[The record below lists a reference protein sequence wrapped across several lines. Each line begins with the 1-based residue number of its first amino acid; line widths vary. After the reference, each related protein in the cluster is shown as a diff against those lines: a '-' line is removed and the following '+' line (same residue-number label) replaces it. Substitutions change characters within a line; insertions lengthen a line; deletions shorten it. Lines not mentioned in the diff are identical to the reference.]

1 MFAEVG
7 RWNSA
12 DTRHSILLF
21 STERTIRNIKKLF
34 VMIACDTNLYEVA
47 ERLHLTRMVAFG

>member
-21 STERTIRNIKKLF
+21 SAERTIRNIKT
-34 VMIACDTNLYEVA
+34 VRMITCDTNLYEVA
-47 ERLHLTRMVAFG
+47 ESYI